1 MVFPFVPEER
11 FKGMFQ
17 RILVPLDGSSRAENA
32 LPVAACLARATAG
45 SLVLVRV
52 VSTATALWPYMDT
65 HFPGLQ
71 AAIDA
76 DCAEACQYLQ
86 SIAASS
92 SLDGLPTEVVVRSA
106 PVAST
111 LLSTAASSG
120 VDVIVM
126 GSHGSTGMARWVM
139 GSIAE
144 RVVHH
149 ALIPVLVLREDGP
162 QLFDPQTETKRH
174 RRVLVPLDG
183 SQRAQAALKPAL
195 SLLSLLATPHQGE
208 LHLVMVVPP
217 EMTERAERGNH
228 SALYKEVLFQAN
240 AFLQTAADDCTEACA
255 HLPSGMVKPT
265 ITWSLTTDAD
275 VARGILNVAEGV
287 DTVSRTSPSGASDLI
302 AMATHGRSGP
312 QHWTMGS
319 IAHRVLNATKLPVL
333 MVRPS
338 NMENNPERA

>member
-1 MVFPFVPEER
+1 
-11 FKGMFQ
+11 MFQ
-17 RILVPLDGSSRAENA
+17 RILVPLDGSPRAENA
-32 LPVAACLARATAG
+32 LPIAARLARGTAG

-65 HFPGLQ
+65 SFPGLQ

-76 DCAEACQYLQ
+76 DFAEASQYLEN
-86 SIAASS
+86 IAASS
-92 SLDGLPTEVVVRSA
+92 RLEGIPTEVVVRSA

-111 LLSTAASSG
+111 LLSTATSSG
-120 VDVIVM
+120 ADVIVM
-126 GSHGSTGMARWVM
+126 CSHGFTGMTRWVM

-162 QLFDPQTETKRH
+162 QLFDLQTETKRH

-183 SQRAQAALKPAL
+183 FQRAKAALKPAL
-195 SLLSLLATPHQGE
+195 SLLSLLAAPDQGE
-208 LHLVMVVPP
+208 LHLVMVIPP
-217 EMTERAERGNH
+217 ETIEQAERGDH
-228 SALYKEVLFQAN
+228 SALYKEALLQAN
-240 AFLQTAADDCTEACA
+240 AFLQTTGDDCAQVCA
-255 HLPSGMVKPT
+255 HLPSGTVKPT

-287 DTVSRTSPSGASDLI
+287 NTVHKASPSGAFDLI

-312 QHWTMGS
+312 QHWAMGS
-319 IAHRVLNATKLPVL
+319 IAHRVLNATKLPIL

-338 NMENNPERA
+338 NTEKRPEERA